1 VALTQIARDTDVGVL
16 YFNTV
21 PDSMYT
27 LTIHGIMPDHAGVL
41 EDMTPKWYIAA
52 IFLIFVFF
60 STFTIMNMLI
70 GILCEVVSS
79 VKSVEKE
86 QMDIEMLHSTLQR
99 VMDENAIDDDHDG
112 LVSKAEFLM
121 ILEKPRALNALS
133 KMGFDVVSL
142 VDFADVLF
150 GDDPANEVKL
160 TFPEFL
166 AVLLQ
171 SRSTQAATQK
181 DVRDLETFILKVFD
195 DANVQKVNSMPV
207 FEEPP
212 SLLKPPSDAATIL
225 MALHELRQRVDG
237 LETIITTS
245 AESQRSLEGLV
256 VNVMETQ
263 KQLLERLPSAELLGK
278 LSDSLL
284 SVPNPNAF
292 QPQARVRRVTPRSPI
307 KMDNDPCQL
316 LFCVGPGNHAL
327 PTNAL
332 RGLPFTP
339 LS

>member
-1 VALTQIARDTDVGVL
+1 MELA
-16 YFNTV
+16 
-21 PDSMYT
+21 P
-27 LTIHGIMPDHAGVL
+27 
-41 EDMTPKWYIAA
+41 
-52 IFLIFVFF
+52 
-60 STFTIMNMLI
+60 I
-70 GILCEVVSS
+70 GHLRILCEVVSS
-79 VKSVEKE
+79 VKNVEKE
-86 QMDIEMLHSTLQR
+86 QMDIQMLELTLQR
-99 VMDENAIDDDHDG
+99 VMDENMIDDDHDG

-121 ILEKPRALNALS
+121 ILEKPRALTALS

-150 GDDPANEVKL
+150 GDDPGHEVKL
-160 TFPEFL
+160 TFAEFL

-171 SRSTQAATQK
+171 SRSTKGATQQ
-181 DVRDLETFILKVFD
+181 DVRDLEQFIIKVFD
-195 DANVQKVNSMPV
+195 DANVRQLNSKPA

-237 LETIITTS
+237 LEAIITTS
-245 AESQRSLEGLV
+245 SESQRSLEGLV
-256 VNVMETQ
+256 VNVIATQ

-278 LSDSLL
+278 LNESL
-284 SVPNPNAF
+284 SSGASPNVF

-316 LFCVGPGNHAL
+316 LFCAGPGNHPL